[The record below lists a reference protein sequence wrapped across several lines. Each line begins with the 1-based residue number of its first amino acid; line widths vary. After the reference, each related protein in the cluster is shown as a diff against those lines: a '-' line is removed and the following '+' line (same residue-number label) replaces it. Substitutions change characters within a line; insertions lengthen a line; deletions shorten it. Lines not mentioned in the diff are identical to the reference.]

1 MHLSQVL
8 PQMVLAIE
16 SILPSASAPAARAIV
31 FHCRREMDLLVTVE
45 IVLAL
50 CLVFAAGVK
59 AAEGAWFGGGVGARV
74 GGGSLF
80 VAALGGGVDGSGVG
94 EVYHR
99 GIGVGCA
106 RRDGLGVVYLIG
118 GGGIGVGRIA

>member
-16 SILPSASAPAARAIV
+16 PILPSAAAPAARAIV
-31 FHCRREMDLLVTVE
+31 FLSRREMGLLVTVK

-59 AAEGAWFGGGVGARV
+59 AAEGAWFGIVGGV

-80 VAALGGGVDGSGVG
+80 VAALGGGIDGSGDG
-94 EVYHR
+94 EVYM
-99 GIGVGCA
+99 GIGV
-106 RRDGLGVVYLIG
+106 
-118 GGGIGVGRIA
+118 